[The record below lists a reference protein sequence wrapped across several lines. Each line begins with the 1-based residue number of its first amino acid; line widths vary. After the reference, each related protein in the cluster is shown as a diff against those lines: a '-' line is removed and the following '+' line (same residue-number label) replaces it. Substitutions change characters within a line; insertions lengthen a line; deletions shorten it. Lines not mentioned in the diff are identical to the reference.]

1 MLAMMLM
8 YWFMFIGNSIS
19 TSRHPLSTML
29 FSCLN
34 VISDILHTVNTMLI
48 NRFNDLINTIPV
60 YLLDIMLINAVIGL
74 VTVV

>member
-1 MLAMMLM
+1 
-8 YWFMFIGNSIS
+8 
-19 TSRHPLSTML
+19 ML
-29 FSCLN
+29 FTCLN

-74 VTVV
+74 VTVVWAELWMFYSVQPGC